1 MEGGWGRI
9 KYVLD
14 QLIQNGVDR
23 NELLKTDSG
32 IMTDKQLEG
41 MLEWDVNKTN
51 TLQRWI
57 DYLERY
63 NVFFSA
69 PLDIDYL
76 MLEHYGDVYKEILS
90 EREGPRL
97 MVNINGERKQKY
109 IKSIEELGET
119 YPEYEKRIIDDV
131 QHALKECGGDGK
143 TYTEEQKKLMV
154 WYTYFFLNRGK
165 PSTHIEALSKIED
178 KSMVASMPIVFG
190 KIIAAAEKKLQGDV
204 L

>member
-1 MEGGWGRI
+1 
-9 KYVLD
+9 
-14 QLIQNGVDR
+14 
-23 NELLKTDSG
+23 
-32 IMTDKQLEG
+32 
-41 MLEWDVNKTN
+41 
-51 TLQRWI
+51 
-57 DYLERY
+57 
-63 NVFFSA
+63 
-69 PLDIDYL
+69 
-76 MLEHYGDVYKEILS
+76 
-90 EREGPRL
+90 

-165 PSTHIEALSKIED
+165 PSTHIEVLSKIED

-190 KIIAAAEKKLQGDV
+190 KIIAASEKKLQGDV